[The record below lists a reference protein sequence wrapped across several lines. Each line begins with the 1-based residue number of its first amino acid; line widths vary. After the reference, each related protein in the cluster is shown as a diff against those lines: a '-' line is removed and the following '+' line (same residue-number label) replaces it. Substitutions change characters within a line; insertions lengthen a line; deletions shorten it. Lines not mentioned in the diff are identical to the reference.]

1 MSMIERAL
9 YWLAIVVLILG
20 IVGLKT
26 QISELEKKMQTAQS
40 QVIEEGGEE

>member
-9 YWLAIVVLILG
+9 YWLAIGVLILG
-20 IVGLKT
+20 IIGLKT